1 MKKLLLALMI
11 LGLGTSVAMAQNS
24 AVSKK
29 SATKATAAKTT
40 EYKYVTGKV
49 DAITLA
55 DAAKGTKAEISVTE
69 ESGKKVTF
77 MVKTSATVHDAAGV
91 VTTLDKVK
99 KDDKVKVKYSSK
111 EGVNEAVTVKLIL

>member
-11 LGLGTSVAMAQNS
+11 LGLGTSVAMAQGA

-69 ESGKKVTF
+69 ESGKKVMF
-77 MVKTSATVHDAAGV
+77 SVKSSATVHDAAGA
-91 VTTLDKVK
+91 VTTLDKIQK
-99 KDDKVKVKYSSK
+99 ADKVKVKYSSK
-111 EGVNEAVTVKLIL
+111 EGVNEAVTVRLVL